1 VAKHIVCFGDS
12 WTYGSDLVDP
22 ALIPVLEEEGHGV
35 QVAEYKYFHKN
46 LPYREEHRYS
56 NILEKELGIPVDNLS
71 EQGDSLIGMRVK
83 FIEWMHQQPKDC
95 PSTLVIFATTAH
107 ERYSFYSA
115 KDKQWL
121 SSGYLQ
127 YGGMH
132 HPLVEHWKRHLVH
145 SSSPELH
152 DYTLLDFVM
161 TTRALCKEHNM
172 SWIYAPVFPMNSHGR
187 IEDESVTEWSM
198 SDICRQREM
207 EGHDVWAWGEH
218 PNELGHKFI
227 AKHLISFMKERK
239 LIQ

>member
-1 VAKHIVCFGDS
+1 VAKRIVCFGDS

-22 ALIPVLEEEGHGV
+22 ALVPKLESEGYGV
-35 QVAEYKYFHKN
+35 EDAEHKYFHEN

-56 NILEKELGIPVDNLS
+56 NILQKALNCPVLNLS
-71 EQGDSLIGMRVK
+71 EPADSLIGMRVK
-83 FIEWMHQQPKDC
+83 FIEWIQQQPEDC
-95 PSTLVIFATTAH
+95 SDTQVIFATTSH

-127 YGGMH
+127 YGDRH

-161 TTRALCKEHNM
+161 SSRALCKERNM
-172 SWIYAPVFPMNSHGR
+172 KWVYAPVFPKRTQGN
-187 IEDESVTEWSM
+187 IDDKFVTEWSM
-198 SDICRQREM
+198 MDVCTQRAM
-207 EGHDVWAWGEH
+207 EGHKVWAWGEH
-218 PNELGHKFI
+218 PNELGHQFI
-227 AKHLISFMKERK
+227 AKYLISFMKECK
-239 LIQ
+239 LT

>member
-1 VAKHIVCFGDS
+1 VAKRIVCFGDS

-22 ALIPVLEEEGHGV
+22 ALVPKLESEGYGV
-35 QVAEYKYFHKN
+35 EDAEHKYFHEN

-56 NILEKELGIPVDNLS
+56 NILQKALEIPVDNLS
-71 EQGDSLIGMRVK
+71 ESGDSLIGMRVK
-83 FIEWMHQQPKDC
+83 FIEWIQQQPEDC
-95 PSTLVIFATTAH
+95 SDTQVIFATTSH

-161 TTRALCKEHNM
+161 TSRALCKERNM
-172 SWIYAPVFPMNSHGR
+172 KWVYAPVFPKRTQGN
-187 IEDESVTEWSM
+187 IDDKFVTEWSM
-198 SDICRQREM
+198 HAVCTQRAM
-207 EGHDVWAWGEH
+207 EGHKVWAWGEH
-218 PNELGHKFI
+218 PNELGHQFI
-227 AKHLISFMKERK
+227 AKYLISFMKECK
-239 LIQ
+239 LI

>member
-1 VAKHIVCFGDS
+1 MAKRIVCFGDS

-22 ALIPVLEEEGHGV
+22 ALVPKLESEGYGV
-35 QVAEYKYFHKN
+35 EDAEYKYFHEN

-56 NILEKELGIPVDNLS
+56 NILQKALNCPVLNLS
-71 EQGDSLIGMRVK
+71 EPADSLIGMRVK
-83 FIEWMHQQPKDC
+83 FIEWIQQQPEDC
-95 PSTLVIFATTAH
+95 SDTQVIFATTSH

-127 YGGMH
+127 YGDRH

-161 TTRALCKEHNM
+161 SSRALCKERNM
-172 SWIYAPVFPMNSHGR
+172 KWVYAPVFPKRTQGN
-187 IEDESVTEWSM
+187 IDDKFVTEWSM
-198 SDICRQREM
+198 MDVCTQRAM
-207 EGHDVWAWGEH
+207 EGHKVWAWGEH
-218 PNELGHKFI
+218 PNELGHQFI
-227 AKHLISFMKERK
+227 AKYLISFMKECK
-239 LIQ
+239 LI

>member
-1 VAKHIVCFGDS
+1 VAKRIVCFGDS

-22 ALIPVLEEEGHGV
+22 ALIPILEKEGHSV
-35 QVAEYKYFHKN
+35 QDAEYKYFHEN

-56 NILEKELGIPVDNLS
+56 NILQKALEIPVDNLS
-71 EQGDSLIGMRVK
+71 ESGDSLIGMRVK
-83 FIEWMHQQPKDC
+83 FIEWIQQQPEDC
-95 PSTLVIFATTAH
+95 SDTQVIFATTSH

-127 YGGMH
+127 YGDRH

-161 TTRALCKEHNM
+161 SSRALCKERNM
-172 SWIYAPVFPMNSHGR
+172 KWVYAPVFPKRTQGN
-187 IEDESVTEWSM
+187 IDDKFVTEWSM
-198 SDICRQREM
+198 MDVCTQRAM
-207 EGHDVWAWGEH
+207 EGHKVWAWGEH
-218 PNELGHKFI
+218 PNELGHQFI
-227 AKHLISFMKERK
+227 AKYLISFMKECK
-239 LIQ
+239 LT

>member
-1 VAKHIVCFGDS
+1 MAKHIVCFGDS

-22 ALIPVLEEEGHGV
+22 ALVPKLESEGHGLED
-35 QVAEYKYFHKN
+35 AEWKYFHEN
-46 LPYREEHRYS
+46 VAHREKYRYS
-56 NILEKELGIPVDNLS
+56 NLLS
-71 EQGDSLIGMRVK
+71 ELLGMPVENYSEPGDSLIGMRVK
-83 FIEWMHQQPKDC
+83 FIEWMHQQPQDC
-95 PSTLVIFATTAH
+95 SDTIVIFATTSH

-115 KDKQWL
+115 KDNQWL
-121 SSGYLQ
+121 NSGYLQ

-152 DYTLLDFVM
+152 NYTLLDFVM

-172 SWIYAPVFPMNSHGR
+172 TWIYAPVFPMHSHGS
-187 IEDESVTEWSM
+187 IDDEFVLEWSM
-198 SDICRQREM
+198 KQLM
-207 EGHDVWAWGEH
+207 EIEHMNGHKVWAWGDH

-227 AKHLISFMKERK
+227 AKHLISFMKERT